1 MPSMVNAGTY
11 SATLHYLKP
20 SKAAG
25 TRDAKTV
32 MAKMREMPVHDAFS
46 ENGVLR
52 EDGRM
57 VHSMYFFEVEKPE
70 ELKGTWDYYKVLAE
84 VPGDQAFRR

>member
-1 MPSMVNAGTY
+1 MVNAGTY
-11 SATLHYLKP
+11 SATLHYLKAVQ
-20 SKAAG
+20 AAG

-32 MAKMREMPVHDAFS
+32 MAKMREMPVNDAFA

-57 VHSMYFFEVEKPE
+57 MHSMYLFEVKKPE
-70 ELKGTWDYYKVLAE
+70 ESKGLHHAISVT
-84 VPGDQAFRR
+84 